1 MRRGPPAAPVLPAQ
15 PAKSTPARDAVYP
28 LRVGPTRRYLVD
40 HRNRPFLIVG
50 DSPQAMVANI
60 SEKQAEHFLANRR
73 AAGFN
78 SVWVNLLCVEYTAA
92 VLTA

>member
-1 MRRGPPAAPVLPAQ
+1 
-15 PAKSTPARDAVYP
+15 
-28 LRVGPTRRYLVD
+28 
-40 HRNRPFLIVG
+40 
-50 DSPQAMVANI
+50 MVASI